1 MNVLRYVLEAAYFIS
16 LLDLTKSKN
25 IMHRLKKYKS
35 KINGFTFMLNVYI
48 SREYTCGLLH
58 RVVDIRSVVDLTKL
72 YPLIIFQVGRSR
84 IKNVLS

>member
-16 LLDLTKSKN
+16 LLTKSKN

-48 SREYTCGLLH
+48 SRECPGYLNSQQRKKLKKTVTGSLE
-58 RVVDIRSVVDLTKL
+58 TK
-72 YPLIIFQVGRSR
+72 IH
-84 IKNVLS
+84 